1 MATKKV
7 DVEIDVNS
15 NVKESIQGLK
25 DLKKELRNAAAGSD
39 EFKRISADIRDVED
53 AIAGATKGADDFAG
67 AMEAAPGPVGNLAR
81 GIKQVE
87 IATKSWGAALKATGI
102 GLIVALVAGLVG
114 AFREQE
120 DMMKRLEP
128 VMIGFERIMNGI
140 FSVVEPLLNTFI
152 ELATK
157 ALPYFSDAVG
167 IVYSTL
173 SGFFSL
179 VKDVGLGVGTLLK
192 GIFTFDYD
200 AVKEGWDLLKNAIP
214 NTIEAVK
221 SSLVSYEAG
230 SRRLTNTERTNAEA
244 RNKIR
249 EDETAAL
256 AAELKE
262 RERIQTEA
270 EKTVNDV
277 RLSLQTEYRQ
287 KLAAINEEFAK
298 DAQAVRDSVYVSDEK
313 TAADVAAIIEKRT
326 RAGEV
331 IRNEYFAELNTMLD
345 ASLSVYKDTAEYE
358 ISIERDKQKEIL
370 NILIDG
376 VADGLLTQ
384 EEANHFALLAE
395 QRFTVEKENIT
406 AKHNAKELAAEE
418 ELLNQ
423 KRALNQ
429 SYADSAITLA
439 GMVQNSGELL
449 GERNRKLGKR
459 VASAGVVVES
469 AASIFKLLSQYNQ
482 TAGAIRLKYALVPG
496 GQVLANA
503 EILASKISTGVN
515 IAAVTAQ
522 AGIALRN
529 INKSDSGT
537 SVSSGT
543 GGLTS
548 PTQGTSPTQRLIPQ
562 RETPQF
568 AVSGGSNPSQQ
579 IADTLA
585 GITKKPIRAYVVSGD
600 VSSQQA
606 LDRRTSRAAT
616 FT

>member
-192 GIFTFDYD
+192 GIFTFDFD

-214 NTIEAVK
+214 NTIETVK
-221 SSLVSYEAG
+221 SSFSSYEAG

-459 VASAGVVVES
+459 VASAGVVVE
-469 AASIFKLLSQYNQ
+469 AASSIFKLQSQYAA
-482 TAGAIRLKYALVPG
+482 TKGAIVLRYGGNLALAGP
-496 GQVLANA
+496 
-503 EILASKISTGVN
+503 EILAAKISTGVN
-515 IAAVTAQ
+515 MAAVAAQ

-543 GGLTS
+543 GGLSS

-562 RETPQF
+562 RESPQF
-568 AVSGGSNPSQQ
+568 AVSGGNNPSQQ

-585 GITKKPIRAYVVSGD
+585 GITKKPLRAYVVSGD